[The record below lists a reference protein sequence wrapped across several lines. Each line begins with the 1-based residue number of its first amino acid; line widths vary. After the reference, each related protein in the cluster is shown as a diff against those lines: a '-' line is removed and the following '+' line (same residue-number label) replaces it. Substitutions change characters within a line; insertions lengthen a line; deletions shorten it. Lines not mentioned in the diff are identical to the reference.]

1 MDQISSAS
9 AALQRSPYQPTV
21 IPGTSWLVKRQSRS
35 ASGAACAACRSRASA
50 ERLARIKSTT
60 RVTTSTAWI
69 ARRSLPQ
76 ACCVRVSQIKTQ
88 PTDLRK
94 KTAARCALFG
104 KRATTRPRSARSALR
119 RLEFKTASQSG
130 LLWPC
135 AARQRTHSRSSPRS
149 RPFAQAL
156 GQRPAAPHPS
166 DGSITQYITPLFGPT
181 CLGAQT

>member
-1 MDQISSAS
+1 MKPRECIAS
-9 AALQRSPYQPTV
+9 LGGAAAVVCSRTRAAALPTV
-21 IPGTSWLVKRQSRS
+21 PTSPVLQPR
-35 ASGAACAACRSRASA
+35 
-50 ERLARIKSTT
+50 
-60 RVTTSTAWI
+60 STALT
-69 ARRSLPQ
+69 ARAPCPRHVAS
-76 ACCVRVSQIKTQ
+76 RVSQIKTQ

-135 AARQRTHSRSSPRS
+135 AARQRTHSRSPPRS

-156 GQRPAAPHPS
+156 AQRPAAPHPS